1 MKEKQ
6 NEPHGSNFAF
16 FQWSTY
22 MNLIVLS
29 HLWVTTG
36 TYTCTPI
43 ISKFLSN

>member
-1 MKEKQ
+1 
-6 NEPHGSNFAF
+6 
-16 FQWSTY
+16 
-22 MNLIVLS
+22 MNLMVPILPFFNAGLHTRFLFVLS